1 MEGSEVFNDKSMK
14 KFRFLF
20 MTMLAVAVCCGF
32 TACGDDDDDDDE
44 PGNNGGGTV
53 VSPEKDPFA
62 VPTVGNT
69 PDALL
74 GKWTYS
80 YVDDEGDA
88 GSMSFQFKHRGICT
102 FFYDDEVAIF
112 GICNASGNKLT
123 INAGNIMYNGTYSVS
138 GDKLIYKATM
148 SDIDYPDESY
158 TMELTFKKVSSEIGF
173 EPAPVDDSLVGVWYD
188 SNRCHRFTFLS
199 NGCAQYLQVG
209 DGLDTIPL
217 FFAYSVN
224 DGKFTCY
231 DAEGN
236 KFLMFGLTNI
246 PYQVNGNKLTIT
258 ILNSDGSYD
267 SIVYTK

>member
-1 MEGSEVFNDKSMK
+1 MK

-32 TACGDDDDDDDE
+32 TACGDDDDDDE

-102 FFYDDEVAIF
+102 FYYDDEFATL
-112 GICNASGNKLT
+112 GECNASGNKLT
-123 INAGNIMYNGTYSVS
+123 INVGGIMYNGTYSVS

-148 SDIDYPDESY
+148 SEIDYPDESY

-173 EPAPVDDSLVGVWYD
+173 EPAPVDDSLVGVWYAD
-188 SNRCHRFTFLS
+188 GCHRFTFLS

-209 DGLDTIPL
+209 DDYDTIL
-217 FFAYSVN
+217 LYFAYSVN

-236 KFLMFGLTNI
+236 KTLTFFGFNDV
-246 PYQVNGNKLTIT
+246 PYQVNGDKLTIT
-258 ILNSDGSYD
+258 VLNSDGSYD
-267 SIVYTK
+267 SMVFTKVYTK

>member
-32 TACGDDDDDDDE
+32 TACGDDEDDE

-74 GKWTYS
+74 GKWTFS

-102 FFYDDEVAIF
+102 LFYDDELAML
-112 GICNASGNKLT
+112 GECKASGNKLT
-123 INAGNIMYNGTYSVS
+123 IKVGDIMYNGTYSVS

-148 SDIDYPDESY
+148 SEIDYPDESY

-173 EPAPVDDSLVGVWYD
+173 EPAPVDDSLVGVWYSSD
-188 SNRCHRFTFLS
+188 RCRRFTFLS
-199 NGCAQYLQVG
+199 NGCAQWLQAG
-209 DGLDTIPL
+209 AHYETIL
-217 FFAYSVN
+217 AFFAYSVN

-236 KFLMFGLTNI
+236 KILMFGLTNV

-258 ILNSDGSYD
+258 VLNSDGSYD
-267 SIVYTK
+267 SMVFTK